1 MIPQH
6 HADKS
11 LKKEHTPL
19 VTLIFRIW
27 RPSVEVQRGST
38 IASKTR
44 EKGVF
49 KLGNV
54 HRYMVKLK
62 VTKLIAVR
70 VVIELLIRISLICTF
85 PVTSGQFHLF

>member
-44 EKGVF
+44 EKGV
-49 KLGNV
+49 L
-54 HRYMVKLK
+54 
-62 VTKLIAVR
+62 
-70 VVIELLIRISLICTF
+70 S
-85 PVTSGQFHLF
+85 P